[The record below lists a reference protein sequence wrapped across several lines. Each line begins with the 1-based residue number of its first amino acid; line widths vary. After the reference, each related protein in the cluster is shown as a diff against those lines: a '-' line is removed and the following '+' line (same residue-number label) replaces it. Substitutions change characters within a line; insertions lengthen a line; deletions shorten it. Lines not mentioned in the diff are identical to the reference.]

1 MVNERFKDTSILN
14 IKFEEMISYDPI
26 KDDGPDLK
34 TLYKFLVSNKIIDR
48 IDYDTFEKCV
58 SHACFYPMYKNG
70 KKVYILYTINKLKS
84 FYSENWLSAVTK
96 DLDISKKRLSQNN
109 PKRKDFVNRFPI

>member
-1 MVNERFKDTSILN
+1 MN
-14 IKFEEMISYDPI
+14 SYDPI

-58 SHACFYPMYKNG
+58 SHAYFHPMYKNG
-70 KKVYILYTINKLKS
+70 AKVYILYTIRRLGD
-84 FYSENWLSAVTK
+84 FYSKNWY
-96 DLDISKKRLSQNN
+96 LDVCKSIN
-109 PKRKDFVNRFPI
+109 VI